1 VLNKEV
7 VIVMKSQPSTINMP
21 RSAQLDGDLSLSAS
35 MRSIFNKTVLIA
47 ALGYF
52 VDVYDLVLLSIVRIQ
67 SLKSLGF
74 QGQELTDIGLR
85 LLNFQ
90 MAGLLLGGILWGCLG
105 DKRGRLSVLF
115 GSIALYSIAN
125 ILNAFVTTKESYGVL
140 RFLAG
145 VGLAGELGAA
155 VTLVTESLPVAVRGY
170 ATAFIAAIGILGA
183 IFAAITAEML
193 DWRMAYGLGG
203 ALGIAL
209 LFARAKLVD
218 SPIFK
223 DTKHA
228 SVKRGNFLML
238 FKSWD
243 RLRRYFCT
251 IAIGVPCWFVLGV
264 LLAFG
269 PEITTELGIVGPIV
283 VGTGVM
289 FQYAGAALGDL
300 VSGAISQRIK
310 SRNKVVFVCL
320 LATIVLITAF
330 LISKNQIP
338 AFYYALYFGL
348 GLTTGYWAVFV
359 TIAAEH
365 FGTNIR
371 ATAASTAPNFVR
383 GAVIPMTFVIQQIKG
398 QIGLVSSVA
407 VIGAVIMVVALL
419 ALSRLKDSYAQ
430 DLNFLET

>member
-1 VLNKEV
+1 MQHRTL
-7 VIVMKSQPSTINMP
+7 SP
-21 RSAQLDGDLSLSAS
+21 DDLLLAS
-35 MRSIFNKTVLIA
+35 PIRSIFNKTVIIA

-52 VDVYDLVLLSIVRIQ
+52 VDVYDLALFSIVRIQ

-74 QGQELTDIGLR
+74 MGQELTDIGLG

-115 GSIALYSIAN
+115 GSIALYSLAN
-125 ILNAFVTTKESYGVL
+125 ILNAFVTTKESYAVL

-155 VTLVTESLPVAVRGY
+155 VTLVTESLPTTARGY

-183 IFAAITAEML
+183 IFAAITAQLL

-203 ALGIAL
+203 SLGIAL
-209 LFARAKLVD
+209 LFARAKMVD

-223 DTKHA
+223 QTRDA
-228 SVKRGNFLML
+228 SVERGNFLML
-238 FKSWD
+238 LKSRDRFK
-243 RLRRYFCT
+243 RYICT
-251 IAIGVPCWFVLGV
+251 IAIGMPCWFVLGV

-269 PEITTELGIVGPIV
+269 PEITAELGIGGTLV

-289 FQYAGAALGDL
+289 FQYSGAAIGDFI
-300 VSGAISQRIK
+300 SGIISQKIK
-310 SRNKVVFVCL
+310 SRNKVVAVCL
-320 LATIVLITAF
+320 LVTTPLIGLF
-330 LISKNQIP
+330 LLSRSMYP

-359 TIAAEH
+359 TIAAEQ
-365 FGTNIR
+365 FGTNLR
-371 ATAASTAPNFVR
+371 ATTASTAPNFVR
-383 GAVIPMTFVIQQIKG
+383 SAVIPMTFIIQVLKG
-398 QIGLVSSVA
+398 SIGLVTSVA
-407 VIGAVIMVVALL
+407 LVGAAVMILAFFALN
-419 ALSRLKDSYAQ
+419 RLKDSYAQ
-430 DLNFLET
+430 DLDFFET

>member
-1 VLNKEV
+1 MQSEPL
-7 VIVMKSQPSTINMP
+7 PTNMP
-21 RSAQLDGDLSLSAS
+21 QRNQDLPSISLIGSA
-35 MRSIFNKTVLIA
+35 FNKTVIIA

-52 VDVYDLVLLSIVRIQ
+52 VDVYDLVLFSIVRIQ

-74 QGQELTDIGLR
+74 QGQELTEIGLN

-115 GSIALYSIAN
+115 GSIALYSVAN
-125 ILNAFVTTKESYGVL
+125 ILNAFVTTKESYAIL

-145 VGLAGELGAA
+145 IGLAGELGAA
-155 VTLVTESLPVAVRGY
+155 VTLVTESLPIAVRGY

-183 IFAAITAEML
+183 IFAAITAEFL

-203 ALGIAL
+203 TLGIVL
-209 LFARAKLVD
+209 LLARAKMVD

-223 DTKHA
+223 QTQHA
-228 SVKRGNFLML
+228 SVERGNFLML
-238 FKSWD
+238 LKSKDRFK
-243 RLRRYFCT
+243 RYICT

-269 PEITTELGIVGPIV
+269 PEITTELGIGGAIV

-289 FQYAGAALGDL
+289 FQYAGAALGDF
-300 VSGAISQRIK
+300 VSGAISQRMR
-310 SRNKVVFVCL
+310 SRNKVVAVCL
-320 LATIVLITAF
+320 LATAILIGLF
-330 LISKNQIP
+330 LLPRNMPP

-359 TIAAEH
+359 TMAAEQ
-365 FGTNIR
+365 FGTNLR
-371 ATAASTAPNFVR
+371 ATTASTAPNFVR
-383 GAVIPMTFVIQQIKG
+383 GAVIPMTFFIQALKG
-398 QIGLVSSVA
+398 PLGLVGSVA
-407 VIGAVIMVVALL
+407 LVGTAVMILAFL
-419 ALSRLKDSYAQ
+419 ALNRLKDSYSQ
-430 DLNFLET
+430 DLDFFET